1 VEFRAVLRA
10 LAASDRILE
19 INSNEGAPPPRGPN
33 PGLVVVRWWHEE
45 GGAAVSFGS
54 DAHRPDRL
62 GRGVPGAAAIA
73 DAAGFRPSAD
83 PLAFWRR

>member
-1 VEFRAVLRA
+1 
-10 LAASDRILE
+10 LAAGDRILE
-19 INSNEGAPPPRGPN
+19 INSNEGVPPPRGPN
-33 PGLVVVRWWHEE
+33 PGPVVVRWWHEE

-62 GRGVPGAAAIA
+62 ACGLSGAAAA
-73 DAAGFRPSAD
+73 AEAAGFKPSAD